1 MSSFILHTSIEIL
14 KILGKT
20 MQTKLFPTDF
30 INQII
35 CGDCL
40 DVMKQIPDESID
52 LIVTS
57 PPYNLRCTT
66 GKSVKHSSNGLWKN
80 ATILTRGYS
89 HHDDQM
95 PHADYVAWQ
104 RQVLTEMLRILKPQ
118 GAIFYNHKGRV
129 QNGKWQD
136 RSDILAGFPLR
147 QMIIWYRKSGMNFN
161 PGYFVPTY
169 EIIYL
174 IAKPQFRLANKAN
187 GYGDVWTFSPARNNP
202 HPAPFPEELA
212 QRCIE
217 STYAKLILDPYVG
230 SGSTAVACVKAG
242 RQYIGIDH
250 SPIYCEMARARLA
263 GQKWNVKKA

>member
-1 MSSFILHTSIEIL
+1 MMNAIMKSCFAHAQDDDNREYPV
-14 KILGKT
+14 
-20 MQTKLFPTDF
+20 FPKDF
-30 INQII
+30 VNQIL

-40 DVMKQIPDESID
+40 DVMREIPDESID

-57 PPYNLRCTT
+57 PPYNLRCST
-66 GKSVKHSSNGLWKN
+66 GKSVKKSSGGRWKN
-80 ATILTRGYS
+80 AAILLQGYS
-89 HHDDQM
+89 HHSDNM

-104 RQVLTEMLRILKPQ
+104 REALNEMLRILTPQ

-129 QNGKWQD
+129 QGGKWQD
-136 RSDILAGFPLR
+136 RSDILNDFPVR

-161 PGYFVPTY
+161 AGYFVPTY

-174 IAKPQFRLANKAN
+174 IAKPRFRLADRAN

-212 QRCIE
+212 RRCIE
-217 STYAKLILDPYVG
+217 STNAKLILDPFMG
-230 SGSTAVACVKAG
+230 SGTTAVASVKAG

-250 SPIYCEMARARLA
+250 SPIYCEMARARLV
-263 GQKWNVKKA
+263 GKPWDVKT